1 MSWPRGNKNRNKSV
15 LQAGLSYANASKQAA
30 RRQRRSAERAI
41 GGGDAD
47 DDEAESD
54 DDRERAE
61 KLEAIE
67 HGEVCWGDDDV

>member
-1 MSWPRGNKNRNKSV
+1 MTGPP
-15 LQAGLSYANASKQAA
+15 LPQ
-30 RRQRRSAERAI
+30 AERAA

-54 DDRERAE
+54 DRERTE

-67 HGEVCWGDDDV
+67 HGEVGWDNDGVYSPGRGQPGSSVDHLA